1 MTIELE
7 ERTMPLGLPRPEFVS
22 IDGRCIRIARGG
34 AATGLPIL
42 LSSPWPESIY
52 AFRNVWPQLE
62 ALGPLIAV
70 DLPGFGRSDAIPA
83 DLTPQGMGAFYVRLL
98 DELEIERCHLVAPDV
113 GTAASLFAAAMAP
126 DRFATVT
133 VGSGATDMALVGDR
147 LRAIIEGPREAIDP
161 GDDAGPVVDV
171 IEALIAI
178 QPPQDVMEDYRL
190 SSADGRYMAAAA
202 YVRAYPQDLPLL
214 QRLLGSIETPV
225 LVLSGRTDPL
235 VPPSNGD
242 LLEHLLPHCRHEVL
256 EAGHFAWEDAADD
269 YARAVSDWVRSQGRF
284 G

>member
-7 ERTMPLGLPRPEFVS
+7 ERTVPLGLPDPEFVS
-22 IDGRCIRIARGG
+22 IDGRSIRIARGG
-34 AATGLPIL
+34 AATGLPIV

-70 DLPGFGRSDAIPA
+70 DLPGFGRSDATST

-133 VGSGATDMALVGDR
+133 VGSGATDMAL
-147 LRAIIEGPREAIDP
+147 

-171 IEALIAI
+171 IKALIAI

-190 SSADGRYMAAAA
+190 SSADGRYMEAAA

-256 EAGHFAWEDAADD
+256 EAGHFVWEDAADD
-269 YARAVSDWVRSQGRF
+269 YARAVTDWIRSQGRF